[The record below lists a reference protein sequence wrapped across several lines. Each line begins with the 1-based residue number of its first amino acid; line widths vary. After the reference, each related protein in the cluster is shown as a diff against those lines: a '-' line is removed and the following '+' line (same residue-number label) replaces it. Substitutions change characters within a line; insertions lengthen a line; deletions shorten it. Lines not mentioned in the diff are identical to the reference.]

1 MRSRLDRILALGGV
15 LIIFAQAL
23 ATAPG
28 PAHVA
33 LIFFGFLASQVGT
46 WGLAR
51 LVMPERREYIALR
64 AEVDEFL
71 YHVRTLNR
79 QVVDGDGTGAAYTRR
94 DLLIAVD
101 RICDAAGVV
110 GESLPGQADGD
121 SEAGAG
127 PPDEPAEMPAS
138 G

>member
-15 LIIFAQAL
+15 LIMFSQAL

-33 LIFFGFLASQVGT
+33 LIFFGFIASQVGT

-51 LVMPERREYIALR
+51 FVMPERREYIALR

-71 YHVRTLNR
+71 HHVRTLNQ

-110 GESLPGQADGD
+110 GEQII
-121 SEAGAG
+121 GAG
-127 PPDEPAEMPAS
+127 DEDETAAQQTGEPAEVPAS

>member
-15 LIIFAQAL
+15 LIITAQAL

-28 PAHVA
+28 PAYVA

-46 WGLAR
+46 WGLTR
-51 LVMPERREYIALR
+51 FVMPERREYIALR

-71 YHVRTLNR
+71 HHVRTLNR

-94 DLLIAVD
+94 DMLVAVD
-101 RICDAAGVV
+101 RICGAAGVV
-110 GESLPGQADGD
+110 GDYVIGEADG
-121 SEAGAG
+121 E
-127 PPDEPAEMPAS
+127 PDAATEQSGEPAEVPAS